1 MSQETVDSVAI
12 EETDVV
18 VAYRLRTIL
27 DEVRERMDRAEHYA
41 LSRMR
46 RIGIN
51 SRDEGIGINTKEP
64 DGSV

>member
-12 EETDVV
+12 EEADVV

-27 DEVRERMDRAEHYA
+27 DEVRERMDRASCYA

-51 SRDEGIGINTKEP
+51 CLAEEIDTKEP